1 MLLLTGTMSLNL
13 NAATV
18 IGTASARGTFAID
31 HARVEQATVF
41 EGSSIGAGPAA
52 IEINLQ
58 SGTRVLLGA
67 GSQGVVYHDRLVLG
81 QGQTQ
86 FDTSLAFGV
95 ETAGLRV
102 EAGARSSS
110 ARVSRHG
117 ETIQLAALRGSF
129 SIRDL
134 QGRVLANVN
143 AGENLQLTSAL
154 SNSNAVSFAGRI
166 REVDGKYLLTDE
178 TTKTTFELRGPSVQ
192 TAVGKRVKVAGT
204 MAAGTPASGA
214 PRVIEVTSIH
224 AATGALS
231 TTAIVGGVLIASGTG
246 IALGVGLTRDDPKPT
261 ASR

>member
-1 MLLLTGTMSLNL
+1 M
-13 NAATV
+13 
-18 IGTASARGTFAID
+18 
-31 HARVEQATVF
+31 
-41 EGSSIGAGPAA
+41 
-52 IEINLQ
+52 
-58 SGTRVLLGA
+58 
-67 GSQGVVYHDRLVLG
+67 
-81 QGQTQ
+81 
-86 FDTSLAFGV
+86 
-95 ETAGLRV
+95 
-102 EAGARSSS
+102 
-110 ARVSRHG
+110 
-117 ETIQLAALRGSF
+117 
-129 SIRDL
+129 
-134 QGRVLANVN
+134 LANVN

-154 SNSNAVSFAGRI
+154 SNATAVSLAGRI